1 MTCLAL
7 IRHGPT
13 AWNEVGRVQ
22 GQSDVPLSA
31 RGRAL
36 VTTWRL
42 PAELAGFDWLA
53 SPLRRARETATIL
66 GAPPP
71 LATDAR
77 LAEMHWGAWEGET
90 LAYLRARYGDEMIRN
105 EARGLDFRTAGGES
119 YRELRARVRDLLAAL
134 AAAGRPTLAVTH
146 KGVIR
151 AVLSLATGWEMRD
164 KPPCTLVW
172 TAAHLF
178 TLAGDGTPAVA
189 RLNLPL
195 GGEERD
201 W

>member
-1 MTCLAL
+1 MTHLAL

-13 AWNEVGRVQ
+13 AWNEAGRVQ

-36 VTTWRL
+36 VTGWRL
-42 PAELAGFDWLA
+42 PAALAGFDWLT

-66 GAPPP
+66 GAPPA
-71 LATDAR
+71 LTTDAR
-77 LAEMHWGAWEGET
+77 LAEMYWGAWEGET
-90 LAYLRARYGDEMIRN
+90 LASLRARYGDEMIRN
-105 EARGLDFRTAGGES
+105 EALGLDFRAAGGES
-119 YRELRARVRDLLAAL
+119 YREVRARVRDLLAVL
-134 AAAGRPTLAVTH
+134 ATAGRPTLAVTH

-164 KPPCTLVW
+164 KPPCKLVW

-178 TLAGDGTPAVA
+178 TLAGDGTPTVA
-189 RLNLPL
+189 RLNLSL